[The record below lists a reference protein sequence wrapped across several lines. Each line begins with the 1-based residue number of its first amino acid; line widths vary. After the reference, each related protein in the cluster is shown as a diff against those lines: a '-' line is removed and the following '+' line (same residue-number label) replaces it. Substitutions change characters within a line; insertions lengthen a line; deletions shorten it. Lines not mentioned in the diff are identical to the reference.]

1 MKRINELKAGSIL
14 SYVNLLIGCIIPLL
28 YTPVMLDILG
38 QEEYGLYS
46 LSNSVISYLSLLN
59 FGMGSAVIRYI
70 TRYRAEGKMEDV
82 RRILGLFISIYSALA
97 VLVCICGAVLVGVSG
112 TAFAKGLSDDEIER
126 MKILLA
132 IMTASTAISFPLG
145 IFSSVTIVFERYL
158 FNKLISIGETIMLPV
173 LNLMVLYAGR
183 GTAGMALIG
192 MVFQLFNGI
201 VYGVFCFRK
210 LGVYPVFRRMPYG
223 ILKELIVFCAFIFLS
238 SIVDMLYWATDK
250 VLIGAVIGSAAVAIY
265 NVGGTFTS
273 MLQSMAHAISGVFG
287 PRVNMIVAKEA
298 PMEQISALL
307 IRVGRLQYLV
317 VSLLLSG
324 YIVFG
329 QAFIKLWAGQEYAD
343 AYYVGLV
350 TMIPLA
356 VPLIQNIAFTTIVA
370 QNKHHFRSII
380 YAAIAVVNVVSTY
393 LVLPYY
399 GIIGAAACTAVAFVL
414 GQGIIMN
421 VYYYKVTGLDIPAFW
436 KNIGKM
442 TIAPA
447 IAIGASILFL
457 NILDPIGSMLWL
469 FAGAAGYTLLFAGL
483 SWLISMNRYEK
494 QLFADLIKKAL
505 MIAGRKR

>member
-46 LSNSVISYLSLLN
+46 LSNSVVGYLGLLN
-59 FGMGSAVIRYI
+59 FGMGSAVIRYM
-70 TRYRAEGKMEDV
+70 TRSRTEGNMDQA
-82 RRILGLFISIYSALA
+82 RRMLGLFLVIYAVLA
-97 VLVCICGAVLVGVSG
+97 VLVCIGGAVLVGLSG
-112 TAFAKGLSDDEIER
+112 SFFAAGLTTDEIER
-126 MKILLA
+126 MRVLLV
-132 IMTASTAISFPLG
+132 IMTVSTAISFPLG
-145 IFSSVTIVFERYL
+145 VFSSVTIVYERYL
-158 FNKLISIGETIMLPV
+158 FNKLISIGETVVLPV
-173 LNLMVLYAGR
+173 LNLVILYAGR
-183 GTAGMALIG
+183 GSVGMALVG
-192 MVFQLFNGI
+192 LFFQIFNGV
-201 VYGVFCFRK
+201 VYGVFSVRRLRIYPLFREM
-210 LGVYPVFRRMPYG
+210 PVG
-223 ILKELIVFCAFIFLS
+223 ILKELTVFCAFIFLS

-343 AYYVGLV
+343 AYYVGLM
-350 TMIPLA
+350 TMVPLG
-356 VPLIQNIAFTTIVA
+356 VPLIQNIAFTTIIA
-370 QNKHHFRSII
+370 QNKHRFRSIV
-380 YAAIAVVNVVSTY
+380 YAVIAVVNVVSTY

-399 GIIGAAACTAVAFVL
+399 GIIGAAACTAAAYIL

-421 VYYYKVTGLDIPAFW
+421 IYYYKVTGLDIPAFW
-436 KNIGKM
+436 KNIAKM
-442 TIAPA
+442 
-447 IAIGASILFL
+447 SIVPLFL
-457 NILDPIGSMLWL
+457 IAVSMCVLHYLPPIMSILWL
-469 FAGAAGYTLLFAGL
+469 FAGAVGFTLVFAGL
-483 SWLISMNRYEK
+483 SWVISMNEYEK
-494 QLFADLIKKAL
+494 QLFSGLVKSALSAIKK
-505 MIAGRKR
+505 